1 VRIEE
6 GQRAQELF
14 LAAIGPFLRFAEQI
28 PALKEYAASMMSDT
42 TTATLQAGEW
52 QELVRQWVGMPSLM
66 EPMEVNGSAAMLP
79 GLTVPTHSW
88 LSVTNRRAC
97 AHSRETFTSAT
108 FEKKPSSIPRHW
120 RQACRSRTRNA
131 GPPHHGSF
139 VLSES
144 LAK

>member
-1 VRIEE
+1 MRIEE

-88 LSVTNRRAC
+88 LSVTNRRPC
-97 AHSRETFTSAT
+97 AHARETFTCAT
-108 FEKKPSSIPRHW
+108 FEKKTQLDPE
-120 RQACRSRTRNA
+120 ALAA
-131 GPPHHGSF
+131 GMS
-139 VLSES
+139 
-144 LAK
+144 